1 MSGRT
6 HRELA
11 VGSHLISERWREG
24 EKETK
29 AGKTKDRERTGLET
43 RRGPRAGE
51 PWGSVGHS
59 FRERP

>member
-1 MSGRT
+1 MSRRT

-29 AGKTKDRERTGLET
+29 AGETKGRERGQDWGTGGGPEPVAMGL
-43 RRGPRAGE
+43 RR
-51 PWGSVGHS
+51 SQLS
-59 FRERP
+59 

>member
-29 AGKTKDRERTGLET
+29 AGKTKDRERENGTGDQ
-43 RRGPRAGE
+43 AGSQSRCAMGLH
-51 PWGSVGHS
+51 GSQL
-59 FRERP
+59 P

>member
-29 AGKTKDRERTGLET
+29 AGKTKDRERENGTGDQ
-43 RRGPRAGE
+43 AGAQSRCAMGLH
-51 PWGSVGHS
+51 GSQL
-59 FRERP
+59 P

>member
-29 AGKTKDRERTGLET
+29 AGKTKDRERENGTGDQ
-43 RRGPRAGE
+43 AGAQS
-51 PWGSVGHS
+51 W
-59 FRERP
+59 